1 MSSYTLKIWLCS
13 VPEELPRLPSLVG
26 ASLSVSE
33 IEKHAAD
40 SLPSKILISAP
51 EVCAS
56 LTVTASGEVTDSTR
70 GAVKKYAAALCDACG
85 GFTEDADG
93 TLGTPTRSFDF
104 PAINLYTEML
114 TLALWYEPTRG
125 FDTLAEG
132 FVSTLE
138 DELPCALPITY
149 GEDTPYSRDGFIEY
163 LKSENTPVW
172 QSAHP
177 VASVGISDARREC
190 DYEGYRALRVAIEL
204 PAEVYEREE
213 WAIALRRLLCRLCDL
228 TGAFFGQITLGEPP
242 VSAWWWQGVPAEL
255 GVACYFGTPYAELIP
270 DCESI
275 GKRTERGF
283 LFVEPD
289 GPRVPDELI
298 SFKKSRLR
306 RKSTDYPY
314 YDNFTVAKSIPLK

>member
-33 IEKHAAD
+33 IETHSTD
-40 SLPSKILISAP
+40 SLPSKILITAP

-125 FDTLAEG
+125 FDTLAE
-132 FVSTLE
+132 
-138 DELPCALPITY
+138 AI
-149 GEDTPYSRDGFIEY
+149 DGLFIDGS
-163 LKSENTPVW
+163 LRLG
-172 QSAHP
+172 Q
-177 VASVGISDARREC
+177 DA
-190 DYEGYRALRVAIEL
+190 V
-204 PAEVYEREE
+204 V
-213 WAIALRRLLCRLCDL
+213 
-228 TGAFFGQITLGEPP
+228 TGARQYAALTVAAEALDAALGDLSAGIPLDLCCVEMEQALTALGE
-242 VSAWWWQGVPAEL
+242 VDGREL
-255 GVACYFGTPYAELIP
+255 GEEIVSEIFSRFCV
-270 DCESI
+270 
-275 GKRTERGF
+275 GK
-283 LFVEPD
+283 
-289 GPRVPDELI
+289 
-298 SFKKSRLR
+298 
-306 RKSTDYPY
+306 
-314 YDNFTVAKSIPLK
+314 